1 VKPISSSLVR
11 SLRAYGRSLL
21 DPQLAPTAIKVALT
35 VGSILLVINHGAAI
49 ASQTMSGDRW
59 AAALLTYIVPYMVNI
74 HGQYISR
81 ARS

>member
-1 VKPISSSLVR
+1 MR
-11 SLRAYGRSLL
+11 SLKAYDCSPL
-21 DPQLAPTAIKVALT
+21 DPQLAPTAIKVTLT
-35 VGSILLVINHGAAI
+35 VGSTLLIINHGAAI
-49 ASQTMSGDRW
+49 LNQTMTGDRW

>member
-1 VKPISSSLVR
+1 MR
-11 SLRAYGRSLL
+11 SLKAYGRSLL
-21 DPQLAPTAIKVALT
+21 NPELAPTAIRVALT
-35 VGSILLVINHGAAI
+35 VGSILLIINHGAAI
-49 ASQTMSGDRW
+49 LNQTMTGDRW

>member
-1 VKPISSSLVR
+1 MR

-35 VGSILLVINHGAAI
+35 VGSILLIINHGAAI
-49 ASQTMSGDRW
+49 VNQSMSGDRW
-59 AAALLTYIVPYMVNI
+59 AAALFTYIVPYMVNI

-81 ARS
+81 DRPKT